1 MCPISF
7 IVICLLARALGTV
20 VILLI
25 VLFIACPLIWSR
37 DPGRRARSREALQL
51 LTGLLAGAK
60 PSELP

>member
-37 DPGRRARSREALQL
+37 DPWTPRA
-51 LTGLLAGAK
+51 
-60 PSELP
+60 LP